1 MVGGGFFQ
9 IKNKK
14 GENKMGFDLF
24 GVKPKEN
31 TKKPSLLKKDF
42 FDIHNDL
49 REEYRNLQTEYENNN
64 KGIYFRNNAW
74 WWRPLWIYVYD
85 NCKDILTE
93 KDYESGHYNDGHKI
107 SDTKAKR
114 IATRLTKLDKE
125 EVKDVNYYAIDDE
138 SQYFYK
144 RENVLNFIKFCEESG
159 GFTIC

>member
-49 REEYRNLQTEYENNN
+49 REEYRNLETEYENNN
-64 KGIYFRNNAW
+64 KGIYFRNNNW

-93 KDYESGHYNDGHKI
+93 KDYESK
-107 SDTKAKR
+107 TFRQK
-114 IATRLTKLDKE
+114 
-125 EVKDVNYYAIDDE
+125 
-138 SQYFYK
+138 
-144 RENVLNFIKFCEESG
+144 
-159 GFTIC
+159 

>member
-1 MVGGGFFQ
+1 
-9 IKNKK
+9 
-14 GENKMGFDLF
+14 MGFDLF
-24 GVKPKEN
+24 GIKPKQN

-49 REEYRNLQTEYENNN
+49 REEYRNLETEYENNN
-64 KGIYFRNNAW
+64 KGIYFRNNNW

-107 SDTKAKR
+107 SNTKAKR

-125 EVKDVNYYAIDDE
+125 QVKDVNYYAINDE

>member
-1 MVGGGFFQ
+1 
-9 IKNKK
+9 
-14 GENKMGFDLF
+14 MGFDLF
-24 GVKPKEN
+24 GIKPKQN

-49 REEYRNLQTEYENNN
+49 REEYRNLETEYENNN
-64 KGIYFRNNAW
+64 KGIYFRNNNW

-93 KDYESGHYNDGHKI
+93 K
-107 SDTKAKR
+107 AKR

-125 EVKDVNYYAIDDE
+125 QVKDVNYYAINDE